1 MVETDVKKV
10 RNPKILASIPSLPR
24 TDSLRELLPKRG
36 ELGGTGHRSST
47 YSQRPI

>member
-10 RNPKILASIPSLPR
+10 RNPKVLATIPSLPK

-36 ELGGTGHRSST
+36 ELGCTSHRAST
-47 YSQRPI
+47 YSEREI

>member
-10 RNPKILASIPSLPR
+10 RNPKVLATIPSLPK

-36 ELGGTGHRSST
+36 ELGGTGHRAST
-47 YSQRPI
+47 YSERDI